1 MKALIFAPKAAAD
14 IDHIYD
20 YTEDTWGTE
29 QAEGYT
35 LGLQQ
40 FCDLLAKGMRRG
52 KTLRITRKR
61 YWSLSYKSH
70 FIIYRETAAEIVI
83 IRILHQRMN
92 FRQHL

>member
-20 YTEDTWGTE
+20 YTEDNWGAE
-29 QAEGYT
+29 QAEAYT
-35 LGLQQ
+35 LDLRR
-40 FCDLLAKGMRRG
+40 FCDLLAKGIRRG
-52 KTLRITRKR
+52 KALRITRKR

-70 FIIYRETAAEIVI
+70 FIIYRETATEIVI

-92 FRQHL
+92 VRQHL